1 LSDKLTLIELHLLF
15 FIGSAQQ
22 QGGSMKTKCVVSL
35 AFVLSLGLTSLAD
48 AQGLVKITP
57 IGSHD
62 HRFCANDRAL
72 LFEDPTGL
80 RILYDPGRSVG
91 GGTDPRLGTVH
102 VMILTSVHV
111 DHIGDVKANLA
122 TPGSCAA
129 PSTLPATP
137 NSNFAEIAAAKKST
151 VIAGGE
157 MHTYLAAKITAAGGS
172 VVACPGTEN
181 LTVTDPPTLLRTCI
195 LRHGGKRIV
204 HLGSAQGVQIA
215 VIRADHSN
223 GVARTLLSPSS
234 DLATDLTPDGLTAY
248 AGPENGFVITFTNG
262 LVVYLS
268 GDTGHTSDMATIV
281 NDYYGAE
288 LAVMHMGDVFSMGPE
303 EAAFAV
309 KKLIKAKSAIA
320 EHANEE
326 ATATNGIVNPNSRTA
341 RFIDLLK
348 GIPAYAPL
356 SGVTMQFDQHGK
368 CVSGC

>member
-1 LSDKLTLIELHLLF
+1 
-15 FIGSAQQ
+15 
-22 QGGSMKTKCVVSL
+22 MKTKCVVSL
-35 AFVLSLGLTSLAD
+35 AFVLSLGLTSLAG

-62 HRFCANDRAL
+62 NRFCANDRAL

-91 GGTDPRLGTVH
+91 GAADPRLGTVH

-129 PSTLPATP
+129 PSTLSATP

-151 VIAGGE
+151 VIVGGE
-157 MHTYLAAKITAAGGS
+157 MHTYLATKIAAAAG
-172 VVACPGTEN
+172 VASLANCPGTVN
-181 LTVTDPPTLLRTCI
+181 LSVASTPGGPITCI

-204 HLGSAQGVQIA
+204 TLTGAAQGVQIA
-215 VIRADHSN
+215 VIRADHAN
-223 GVARTLLSPSS
+223 GVARSLMNAPLAA
-234 DLATDLTPDGLTAY
+234 DLAPDGLTAY
-248 AGPENGFVITFTNG
+248 AGPENGFVLTFTNG

-309 KKLIKAKSAIA
+309 RKLIKAKSAIA

-326 ATATNGIVNPNSRTA
+326 ATDTNGVVNPNSRTA

-348 GIPAYAPL
+348 GTPAYAPL